1 MLAEPLW
8 PVKRRPPSREGLTRG
23 LWARRRGAS
32 IAAQEVVYSSS
43 PRDGEVKDIRAAF
56 LALHIPAAYAL
67 TLSPRL
73 GTAHALAVVL
83 YGLKAGVTGD
93 AAGVLGALGYVAG
106 AEVLWRMTG
115 AALYWEFGKYASVLI
130 AAVALVTECWR
141 RRSSRAY
148 QGAGTAASRDPFS
161 SPVPRGWSW
170 RPMLYFALLLPAAI
184 PTFAQL
190 DWTRARG
197 IASFNLS
204 GPFALAVLST
214 YLWRRP
220 AGRRELSRLLLA
232 ITAPILGI
240 AFLAAYST
248 FTSPLTFSD
257 DSNWVTSGGF
267 GPNQVSSL
275 LGFGALLGLVSGTL
289 MRGPR
294 TLQMIVFAMTV
305 GFIAQGLLTFSRA
318 WVPSVLAAALAFG
331 AHLTGTP
338 WALRRF
344 LGWGA
349 ACALSVLVLLPGLS
363 ALTGERLLPRFTNP
377 STTGRIGRVQ
387 GEFRAFREHPLAGTG
402 VGFSRLYLTG
412 KPIAPHTEPTRML
425 AEHGAA
431 GLVALVVLG
440 SILVTGFRSAV
451 PGAARGVTA
460 VFGIWATFVMFH
472 SAMRVVAVPFAVAAS
487 LMAWH
492 LGATDSGT
500 SDERRPVPHDP
511 GGR

>member
-1 MLAEPLW
+1 MEEAHG
-8 PVKRRPPSREGLTRG
+8 RRPPPEGTGVAQARG
-23 LWARRRGAS
+23 T
-32 IAAQEVVYSSS
+32 
-43 PRDGEVKDIRAAF
+43 DGEVKDIRAAF
-56 LALHIPAAYAL
+56 WALHVPLAYAL

-73 GTAHALAVVL
+73 GTAHALAALL
-83 YGLKAGVTGD
+83 YGLKAGVTRDSG
-93 AAGVLGALGYVAG
+93 AALCALGYVAG

-115 AALYWEFGKYASVLI
+115 AALNWEFGKYASTLI
-130 AAVALVTECWR
+130 AAVALVSECR
-141 RRSSRAY
+141 RGPSAPAD
-148 QGAGTAASRDPFS
+148 QGVSEAAGRGSPS
-161 SPVPRGWSW
+161 SPVPREWTW
-170 RPMLYFALLLPAAI
+170 RPMIYFALLLPAAI

-190 DWTRARG
+190 GWSPARR
-197 IASFNLS
+197 IVSFNLS

-248 FTSPLTFSD
+248 FTSPLAFSVE
-257 DSNWVTSGGF
+257 SNVVSSGGF
-267 GPNQVSSL
+267 GPNQVSGL

-289 MRGPR
+289 MLAPGP
-294 TLQMIVFAMTV
+294 LQMAIFALTV

-331 AHLTGTP
+331 AHLNGTP
-338 WALRRF
+338 WLLRRF
-344 LGWGA
+344 LGWSA
-349 ACALSVLVLLPGLS
+349 ACALSVLLLLPGLH

-377 STTGRIGRVQ
+377 STTGRVGRVQ
-387 GEFRAFREHPLAGTG
+387 GELRGFRAHPLAGTG
-402 VGFSRLYLTG
+402 VGFSHLYLTG
-412 KPIAPHTEPTRML
+412 KSNAPHTEPTRML

-431 GLVALVVLG
+431 GLAALVILG
-440 SILVTGFRSAV
+440 SILVAGYRSAL

-460 VFGIWATFVMFH
+460 AFSIWATFVMFH
-472 SAMRVVAVPFAVAAS
+472 SAMRVVAVPLAVAAS

-492 LGATDSGT
+492 LDATDRGMG
-500 SDERRPVPHDP
+500 DDDRPLPHDP